1 MKTIQNCNAHENFCW
16 IDWGS
21 SHCFEIWTRLPV
33 YQLLSILL
41 SPTLLPPSP
50 SPPPK
55 KKEKKNK
62 QTTGRR
68 LKQKENFQLL
78 HHTTI
83 VVRGDNKGLNFSTKL
98 VAYEQ
103 IQQANKATSS
113 SPGLKDF
120 ATEEVDGILHLPDGQ
135 VKLFW
140 VNIFEKLWI
149 TQELKG
155 IKLLLS
161 FIFNHFYF

>member
-1 MKTIQNCNAHENFCW
+1 M
-16 IDWGS
+16 
-21 SHCFEIWTRLPV
+21 
-33 YQLLSILL
+33 
-41 SPTLLPPSP
+41 
-50 SPPPK
+50 
-55 KKEKKNK
+55 
-62 QTTGRR
+62 
-68 LKQKENFQLL
+68 
-78 HHTTI
+78 
-83 VVRGDNKGLNFSTKL
+83 VRGDNKGLNFSTKL

-140 VNIFEKLWI
+140 VNIFEKIWI